1 MLGVPLVALFFF
13 DIYLAASSLPSIISM
28 VLSRY
33 YGARQSARL
42 RMGAVVRREV
52 KDFICGCES
61 LLCAVECGKQFSPDE
76 VRLIELYAEVI
87 QQSSVSGLFH

>member
-87 QQSSVSGLFH
+87 QQSSVSGLIH